1 MNDGQLIETSDK
13 SYGASVALCMIFG
26 VLGVHHFYLG
36 NWVHGIFDLGLF
48 IFGFGLLFTG
58 IAGDDPMQMLLGGGL
73 IALDALHT
81 IVVTILLLVGKVKD
95 GEGRVV
101 SYPGQF

>member
-1 MNDGQLIETSDK
+1 MSDTNVIETSEK

-26 VLGVHHFYLG
+26 VMGVHHFYLG
-36 NWVHGIFDLGLF
+36 NWVHGVFDLGLF
-48 IFGFGLLFTG
+48 IVGFGLIFTG
-58 IAGDDPMQMLLGGGL
+58 AVSGDPEQIMLGGVL
-73 IALDALHT
+73 IAIDVLHT
-81 IVVTILLLVGKVKD
+81 LVVTILLLVGKVKD